1 MRRSKTL
8 RANKREVG
16 EIVQNWENNKSFSQ
30 KLPRFQTSIDST
42 SLGAFKQCARY
53 YYYSIICGYTKIG
66 VQIHLDFG
74 SAAHHV
80 SENYQRARSQGIEHE
95 AALEAT
101 IVKALSGTWDYKAN
115 APAFDDPQKNRLS
128 LIRFAVEYL
137 DHYEKQGSPLKTLQ
151 LENGKPAV
159 ELTFLFDAGFRS
171 MTNEIISLCG
181 HIDRLVAF
189 NDDIFIADLKTT
201 MEAISSKYAERFT
214 PDNQFTLYTIAGRVA
229 LGVPA
234 RGILLD
240 AAQIGVN
247 FVRFQRFPVYRPQP
261 VLDEWLQ
268 ALPYWVSLMESCAVV
283 AEPMPNP
290 EAAYPQNDKAC
301 GLYGGCQFREI
312 CGRSPLARKPIMD
325 ATFQI
330 RRWDPAGEPR

>member
-1 MRRSKTL
+1 M
-8 RANKREVG
+8 
-16 EIVQNWENNKSFSQ
+16 QNWENNKSFSQ
-30 KLPRFQTSIDST
+30 KLPRFQTAIDST
-42 SLGAFKQCARY
+42 SLGAFKQCPRY
-53 YYYSIICGYTKIG
+53 YYYSIICGYTRIG

-74 SAAHHV
+74 SAAHHI
-80 SENYQRARSQGIEHE
+80 SEHYQRLRSQGVDHE
-95 AALEAT
+95 EALEST
-101 IVKALSGTWDYKAN
+101 VVKALIDTWDYTAN

-159 ELTFLFDAGFRS
+159 ELTFLFDSGHR
-171 MTNEIISLCG
+171 TITYKDPILLCG
-181 HIDRLVAF
+181 HIDRLVSL
-189 NDDIFIADLKTT
+189 DDNIYIADLKTT
-201 MEAISSKYAERFT
+201 YEAIGSKYAERFT
-214 PDNQFTLYTIAGRVA
+214 PDNQFTLYTLAGRVA

-247 FVRFQRFPVYRPQP
+247 FVRFQRFPIYRPQP
-261 VLDEWLQ
+261 VLDEWLH
-268 ALPYWVSLMESCAVV
+268 ALPWWVAQMEYCAIS
-283 AEPMPNP
+283 ADGHPNP

-312 CGRSPLARKPIMD
+312 CGRSPMARKPIMD